1 MYANNLKNGI
11 LGIQSLSV
19 KCLKLIIPVQT
30 FVSSESPG
38 SCRRSPDGVGP
49 AMGVTQGHGGSR
61 GAPLLS
67 RVVAKRGKALPACQ
81 AL

>member
-1 MYANNLKNGI
+1 M
-11 LGIQSLSV
+11 
-19 KCLKLIIPVQT
+19 KLIIPVQT

-49 AMGVTQGHGGSR
+49 AMGVTQGHGGSC

>member
-1 MYANNLKNGI
+1 M
-11 LGIQSLSV
+11 
-19 KCLKLIIPVQT
+19 
-30 FVSSESPG
+30 SSESPG
-38 SCRRSPDGVGP
+38 SCRGSPDGVGP